1 MFASRDNRKIII
13 WMIISVAIPVA
24 YIIWNKNF
32 SIKNFLLKWL
42 PAGLIVSSTAYL
54 LLKETIFGSTG
65 LIILCLN
72 TLLVYWLGLYFLGWL
87 LSIGTRISDKRIK
100 FGQTRRQEMAMNFG
114 IGLGVFLLL
123 MKALLIFDMLYPII
137 TRIIFLSFGVA
148 LYLNK
153 QKLSIYGE
161 IVNNMMSGFTKNALA
176 QNRTKRIGLA
186 LIAIAILYY
195 FYWFQLALIPYS
207 TAWDANHEY
216 MYIPKIL
223 AENHGVLRWNNGPG
237 ANAPMLWHSLLSFR
251 FSLSE
256 SIPHFRMGPNTL
268 PVAINFLA
276 GPLSLLL
283 WIGVI
288 QQILSYFKKKE
299 EDKEEHTFAFYLGRF
314 LLLLRLTSGMWA
326 FLVFVDNKTDL
337 WVMCITIL
345 ALLWWFIFLEYLKH
359 HNTKDWLKNAS
370 KYIITSWVF
379 FALASMSKQT
389 AFIDIALFALIMIS
403 LWFNSTITI
412 GIGTIILWATGIM
425 GIANAKDILPAGT
438 GMRFAAF
445 GTLITIIWIIQ
456 LIKKQRQWWEK
467 TIVQSLKHLWIR
479 AGSIAAIMLIFKGSH
494 LMYTEVRDG
503 IFTPGT
509 FVKNII
515 LGKDGSVLLASD
527 ATPTLL
533 SAQTT
538 IDQNNKSNLSPA
550 LCAQTTFSTGEL
562 AANTKKAVVSN
573 EDVGRYVWYGRK
585 EIKPEWRSV
594 GYRLLKL
601 FFLKNDTCYGI
612 NHDAKLLC
620 ENWNAVDNFDVKAL
634 KPLLAQMN
642 SWSDA
647 YTILNA
653 ALTTFAKKWYAE
665 TSTYNPQEFRDQIVS
680 LRTYYQSHAIKAID
694 GTLSIPYRYIIPL
707 NISFNRSLQNLSS
720 YYTDIWFIRVFA
732 MGLIILG
739 FIYGLLKKD
748 DNLITVTSVTILGW
762 AIWRVIG
769 GWILRYG
776 MGLIVRTILWTIMFV
791 AKLGEN
797 KEEAEWTSL
806 SFIFFIGLLSI
817 RGVLQ
822 LFFNLIRI
830 SSQWVGGPFA
840 RYRMNIGQTT
850 EFDTGLQQQQILK
863 NGYGWK
869 DVFNL
874 QFPHYNKFL
883 NYVENRKNEDG
894 VLVAGTY
901 IQYFLKNQW
910 DLNLDGMLST
920 FWELASDGDSC
931 KSAQRLKNANIKYLV
946 IDPNIWTVGMGEWN
960 ESLFQRFFA
969 KLDPV
974 SGKIETQGAISM
986 LIKMNQDGF
995 LKLLNTN
1002 NLWAKY
1008 AFTLDDASISAGLG
1022 VGSGDLILARAKLSV
1037 ARYFNDA
1044 DKYMQFIAQT
1054 FSKRMVNGLAIWDI
1068 ADVLGK
1074 DIDETKV
1081 MNAAKV
1087 LISNSIKDETSLAT
1101 LIAPLTQ
1108 DERYI
1113 LAQYVGIYKMA
1124 SGDQTQFQQAI
1135 SSIISQSLGSS
1146 SQLMTFEVMQ

>member
-1 MFASRDNRKIII
+1 
-13 WMIISVAIPVA
+13 
-24 YIIWNKNF
+24 
-32 SIKNFLLKWL
+32 
-42 PAGLIVSSTAYL
+42 
-54 LLKETIFGSTG
+54 
-65 LIILCLN
+65 
-72 TLLVYWLGLYFLGWL
+72 
-87 LSIGTRISDKRIK
+87 
-100 FGQTRRQEMAMNFG
+100 MAMNFG

-123 MKALLIFDMLYPII
+123 MKALLMLDMLYPVV
-137 TRIIFLSFGVA
+137 TRIIFISFGIA
-148 LYLNK
+148 LYLNRK
-153 QKLSIYGE
+153 KLSIYGE
-161 IVNNMMSGFTKNALA
+161 IVNNMMSWFQKNALA
-176 QNRTKRIGLA
+176 QDRTKRIGVILIV
-186 LIAIAILYY
+186 IAIVYY
-195 FYWFQLALIPYS
+195 FYGFQLSFIPYS

-216 MYIPKIL
+216 MYIPKVL
-223 AENHGVLRWNNGPG
+223 AENHGVLRGNNGPG

-256 SIPHFRMGPNTL
+256 SIPHFRLGQSTL

-283 WIGVI
+283 GIGVI
-288 QQILSYFKKKE
+288 QQILTYFKKKN
-299 EDKEEHTFAFYLGRF
+299 EDSEEHTFAFYLGRF

-389 AFIDIALFALIMIS
+389 AFIDIALFALIMIA
-403 LWFNSTITI
+403 LWFNTTITI
-412 GIGTIILWATGIM
+412 GIGTLILGVTGIM
-425 GIANAKDILPAGT
+425 GIANAKDILPAST
-438 GMRFAAF
+438 GMIFS
-445 GTLITIIWIIQ
+445 GIGLVITIIGILQ
-456 LIKKQRQWWEK
+456 LIRNQKKWEEK
-467 TIVQSLKHLWIR
+467 TIIPSLKHLWIW
-479 AGSIAAIMLIFKGSH
+479 AGSIIIIILVFKGSH
-494 LMYTEVRDG
+494 LIYTEIRDG

-509 FVKNII
+509 FARNII
-515 LGKDGSVLLASD
+515 LGKNNSTLLASNE
-527 ATPTLL
+527 TPTLL
-533 SAQTT
+533 NVQATV
-538 IDQNNKSNLSPA
+538 DQNNKSNLSPA
-550 LCAQTTFSTGEL
+550 LCAQTKFSTGEL

-573 EDVGRYVWYGRK
+573 EDVGRYVWYWRK
-585 EIKPEWRSV
+585 ELKPQGRSAW
-594 GYRLLKL
+594 YALLKL
-601 FFLKNDTCYGI
+601 FFLQNNKCYGI
-612 NHDAKLLC
+612 NHDAKILC
-620 ENWNAVDNFDVKAL
+620 ENGISVDNFDVKTL

-647 YTILNA
+647 YTILNT
-653 ALTTFAKKWYAE
+653 ALTTFTKKGYAE

-680 LRTYYQSHAIKAID
+680 LRTYYQSHAIKAVD
-694 GTLSIPYRYIIPL
+694 WTLSIPYRYIIPL

-748 DNLITVTSVTILGW
+748 DNLVTVTSVTIIGW
-762 AIWRVIG
+762 SIWRVIG

-791 AKLGEN
+791 AKLSEN
-797 KEEAEWTSL
+797 QDDSESTSL
-806 SFIFFIGLLSI
+806 TFIFFLGLLSI
-817 RGVLQ
+817 RGILQ

-830 SSQWVGGPFA
+830 SSQWVGWPFA
-840 RYRMNIGQTT
+840 RYRMNIGQTI
-850 EFDTGLQQQQILK
+850 EFDTGLQQTQTLK
-863 NGYGWK
+863 NWYAWK

-874 QFPHYNKFL
+874 QFPHYNKFI

-910 DLNLDGMLST
+910 NINLDGMLSN

-946 IDPNIWTVGMGEWN
+946 IDPNIGTVGMGEGN

-969 KLDPV
+969 KLDPI

-1008 AFTLDDASISAGLG
+1008 AFTLDDATISAGLSIW
-1022 VGSGDLILARAKLSV
+1022 SGDLILARAKLSV
-1037 ARYFNDA
+1037 ARYFSDA
-1044 DKYMQFIAQT
+1044 DKYIQFIAQT
-1054 FSKRMVNGLAIWDI
+1054 LSKRISDGLAIWDI

-1074 DIDETKV
+1074 NIDEAKV
-1081 MNAAKV
+1081 MNAAKA
-1087 LISNSIKDETSLAT
+1087 LINNSIKDEAGLAT
-1101 LIAPLTQ
+1101 LVTPLTQ

-1135 SSIISQSLGSS
+1135 SSVISQSLGSS